1 MMKVVYLEHPHSIQ
15 QKECDPSVAALGFFD
30 GIHLGHQ
37 SVIKAAIEKAR
48 EHNLKAS
55 VMTLDPHP
63 SVVLRKTV
71 QHVRYITPLMEKIKI
86 LNNLG
91 VDILYVVKFDLEFAG
106 LVPQDFVDQYI
117 IGLNIKHVVAGF
129 DYSYGRLGK
138 GTMETLPFHS
148 RGQFNQTVIEKYTT
162 NNLKVS
168 STLIREQIKEGEMDK
183 LPHTLGRYYVI
194 RGTVGHGDKRGRTI
208 GFPTANIKLSDDY
221 VVPRTGVY
229 AVRMHV
235 KGQWHHGVCNIGY
248 KPTFKERKEDALP
261 SIEVHLFEYNE
272 SIYEEEV
279 IVEWHQSIREER
291 KFAGV
296 DALIAQ
302 IQKDKQTAQ
311 DYFQKSTPDT
321 CFLSKKD
328 VCY

>member
-15 QKECDPSVAALGFFD
+15 QKECEPSVCALGFFD

-37 SVIKAAIEKAR
+37 KVINGAIEKAR
-48 EHNLKAS
+48 ELNLKAT

-63 SVVLRKTV
+63 SVVLGKTV

-86 LNNLG
+86 LSSLG
-91 VDILYVVKFDLEFAG
+91 LDILYVVKFDLQFAG

-148 RGQFNQTVIEKYTT
+148 RGQFNQTIIEKYSS

-168 STLIREQIKEGEMDK
+168 SSLIRVQLKEGEMDK
-183 LPHTLGRYYVI
+183 VPHTLGRYYVI
-194 RGTVGHGDKRGRTI
+194 RGIVGHGDKRGRTI
-208 GFPTANIKLSDDY
+208 GFPTANIVLSDDY

-229 AVRMHV
+229 AVRMFV
-235 KGQWHHGVCNIGY
+235 KGQWHDGVCNIGY
-248 KPTFKERKEDALP
+248 KPTFNERKEDSPP

-272 SIYEEEV
+272 SIYGEKV
-279 IVEWHQSIREER
+279 IVEWHQSIREEK
-291 KFAGV
+291 KFSGV

-311 DYFQKSTPDT
+311 EYFQKRTYDT
-321 CFLSKKD
+321 CFLTKKD